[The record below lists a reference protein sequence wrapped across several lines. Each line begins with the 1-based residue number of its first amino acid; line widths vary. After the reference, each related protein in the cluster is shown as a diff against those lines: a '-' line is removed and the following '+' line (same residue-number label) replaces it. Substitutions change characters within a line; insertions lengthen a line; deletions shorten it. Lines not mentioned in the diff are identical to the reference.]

1 MRRVFLRG
9 IAAPRSWGDVHELP
23 ARPTAGSSAAGLRS
37 AGAWPARVW
46 SRPVRPAGAWPARIW
61 SGPIRPA
68 VAAAARSRRIRPA
81 GLWPAPAQ
89 EQDRPRRGHRQCRR
103 RARRA
108 RRHRFRG
115 PGFFL
120 SDDGGGSEQTA
131 SAKSTAESL
140 VTAIGSR
147 DADAL
152 NKLSCQDIT
161 PGARDLIEDVAE
173 VGTAQLS
180 GQVQE
185 SGDRATAPFAAS
197 HKNAPDITADFVA
210 VLAKQNGSWCWQDL
224 QYPEDLGG

>member
-1 MRRVFLRG
+1 MSYPPG
-9 IAAPRSWGDVHELP
+9 QPQGPQQPGYGPPGPGPQGYGPAQYGPPGPGPQGYGP
-23 ARPTAGSSAAGLRS
+23 ARYGPPLPPQHGPGGYGPPGYGPPPRKSKTGLVVGIVSAVVVLAALGVT
-37 AGAWPARVW
+37 GF
-46 SRPVRPAGAWPARIW
+46 
-61 SGPIRPA
+61 
-68 VAAAARSRRIRPA
+68 VA
-81 GLWPAPAQ
+81 
-89 EQDRPRRGHRQCRR
+89 
-103 RARRA
+103 
-108 RRHRFRG
+108 